1 MYDRNTVY
9 IVGNARTTNDNAI
22 TQNFNSFF
30 IGFVVDR
37 TTGKIVD
44 VSCSATI
51 STTEKFIASLFL
63 GKTLKYFDEN
73 LEEEI
78 KDRYFGSSQKAI
90 IVAYKDGIKKYN
102 EAICK
107 KS

>member
-9 IVGNARTTNDNAI
+9 IVGNARTTSDNAI

-37 TTGKIVD
+37 TTGEIVD

-63 GKTLKYFDEN
+63 GKTLEYFDQ
-73 LEEEI
+73 EI